1 MLVFLEGPT
10 CAQHSSM
17 PVQADDDLPICWICL
32 GHSEPDRPLTH
43 PCRCPSWCHSTC
55 VSVGGSGSTR
65 QALDRHLLAI
75 PRPTRV
81 FDACLFLL
89 QVARWQLQSAG
100 TRYVVL
106 AALVLA
112 ADVPMPISACTFCA
126 CGRHTALIA
135 LLCCVCLQA

>member
-1 MLVFLEGPT
+1 MLVSLEGPPG
-10 CAQHSSM
+10 AQHSSM

-55 VSVGGSGSTR
+55 VSVGGSGSAR
-65 QALDRHLLAI
+65 QAADQCVLANL
-75 PRPTRV
+75 RTNEV
-81 FDACLFLL
+81 SDAHLFLL

-112 ADVPMPISACTFCA
+112 AEVSAPLSACIFCLHQHRTCSNA
-126 CGRHTALIA
+126 T
-135 LLCCVCLQA
+135 LCLVCLQA